1 MIYSQDDNLMKT
13 FLLILIIFTP
23 PFIASGKIAFA
34 QNITTGN
41 SSAKSS
47 VTTNVN
53 GSGNVYT
60 KIEVEANGEK
70 KTLEASGPG
79 NYKLEVGSSSS
90 KSESKSSSSASTI
103 KPSPWPKINRKSN
116 DVASF
121 MINEVQNLAKRIVR
135 ILQEFFI
142 RP

>member
-1 MIYSQDDNLMKT
+1 MKT

-34 QNITTGN
+34 QNITTGQA
-41 SSAKSS
+41 SAKSS

-70 KTLEASGPG
+70 KTLEATGPG
-79 NYKLEVGSSSS
+79 SYKLEVNSSSNQ
-90 KSESKSSSSASTI
+90 SKSSASAIISPKTKASPTAKIENRNNITI
-103 KPSPWPKINRKSN
+103 TSIAAR
-116 DVASF
+116 VESF
-121 MINEVQNLAKRIVR
+121 TKRIVR